1 MNKHKFEHRLVGNGK
16 VTVIFLNGFR
26 ISLGSWN
33 KVYPEVVQDNKV
45 LLFNRLGVGSSAKA
59 QAPQAGNLVVSEM
72 RDLFSELKLDPPYV
86 FVAHSLGG
94 IFANLYARTYKD
106 SVSGIVFVDSPHP
119 LEIAK
124 QRELK
129 PPFILRVIN
138 GGLKVAEKWFDQYK
152 YSEDE
157 CLIDTVSLIQRS
169 CSFPA
174 VPIAVVS
181 GTQKM
186 PLVPQKA
193 FAVHLWYQEKL
204 LQLSP
209 NARHYLCENSSHFP
223 QITEPQKVLSAIFD
237 TLDAVKSKV

>member
-1 MNKHKFEHRLVGNGK
+1 MSLRMTCSTGGGSRYSNAGRRCSYGRSIGVDATTGPSGSSALPLHN
-16 VTVIFLNGFR
+16 NN
-26 ISLGSWN
+26 SLGSRF
-33 KVYPEVVQDNKV
+33 VPLLLIDNK
-45 LLFNRLGVGSSAKA
+45 
-59 QAPQAGNLVVSEM
+59 
-72 RDLFSELKLDPPYV
+72 
-86 FVAHSLGG
+86 
-94 IFANLYARTYKD
+94 
-106 SVSGIVFVDSPHP
+106 
-119 LEIAK
+119 
-124 QRELK
+124 LK